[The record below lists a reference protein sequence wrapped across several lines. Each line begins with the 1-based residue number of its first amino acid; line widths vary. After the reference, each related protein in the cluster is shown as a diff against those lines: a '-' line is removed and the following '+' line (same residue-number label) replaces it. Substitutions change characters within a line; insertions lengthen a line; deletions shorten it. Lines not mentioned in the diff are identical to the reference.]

1 MTETT
6 NLVYCRWNEDTRKGI
21 VQHSGYVR
29 LPLSRIPDFLL
40 RSNSSPADTIGFTY
54 AVECDAT
61 YRHNVEYECSIFPE
75 GSEL

>member
-6 NLVYCRWNEDTRKGI
+6 NLVYCRWNEDTGKVI

-29 LPLSRIPDFLL
+29 LPVSRIPSFLL
-40 RSNSSPADTIGFTY
+40 KANNSPINAIGFTY

-61 YRHNVEYECSIFPE
+61 YRHNVEYECSRFPK
-75 GSEL
+75 GAEL